1 MIYFCLQRTRECQFV
16 FLFLGHAGK
25 HGQGNLPDGESPK
38 LSFSRK
44 NCQSTQFDIIQNVD
58 HMPLIKD
65 RRSCVNVRLTSE
77 GFADFREKDSRRLD
91 GQCTNR
97 CPRM

>member
-44 NCQSTQFDIIQNVD
+44 KLSINTVRHHSKRGPHALDKGQTVLCQCSSHF
-58 HMPLIKD
+58 
-65 RRSCVNVRLTSE
+65 R
-77 GFADFREKDSRRLD
+77 DFRRF
-91 GQCTNR
+91 
-97 CPRM
+97 P